1 MKMNLQFFA
10 PAPDTLDINLNENKT
25 TQLATKGKYVAKN
38 IAVNVQD
45 VFTYNQPQSITKI
58 NSTQQKG
65 LRYNIKGTNNYGDDG
80 YIEFCNGSTY
90 EQQKGTGCGTS
101 LKFYQGS
108 DIGDDAAVDIYDAN
122 NKLAAV
128 FYNGTLDNVKEKTVD
143 LNLAGGNQTVQD
155 GYYQY
160 QESPVDVPGDIN
172 YYFSKV
178 IINKPAT
185 LVASNIKSGVNIA
198 GVNGSYEFKTQDKTF
213 TPTQAGGSVTADSG
227 YDGLGVVTVNPVP
240 LGNKTD
246 VPLNFYNQNTGTIVD
261 TQNIYSDSSKF
272 MTWASVAR
280 PATLVAANIKKDVNI
295 GGVVGTYEGVILP
308 TYNGL
313 LRFASAPTISLSNS
327 TLTIT
332 AVDNATSYAIYSNN
346 ALLTTITTTSVD
358 LSTLITTAGTYTIY
372 VIAKA
377 TGYVDSEKSNE
388 VSYTVQPSG
397 YNLTI
402 NYHGSF
408 GSENF
413 DAGNI
418 YIWLNKT
425 GSASGTDYD
434 VSLTSAIRSSTYTSP
449 NKTESST
456 EFGDLN
462 GTDSFTGIKYIYI
475 RCRSTEAGDSLAKL
489 NGETLN
495 ISSTPLKVDI
505 TQAST
510 LDITVIYTD

>member
-10 PAPDTLDINLNENKT
+10 PAPDTIDINLNENKT
-25 TQLATKGKYVAKN
+25 TQLATKHKYVAKN

-58 NSTQQKG
+58 SSTQQKG
-65 LRYNIKGTNNYGDDG
+65 LRYNIKGTNAYGDDG

-101 LKFYQGS
+101 LKFYRGS
-108 DIGDDAAVDIYDAN
+108 DIGDDAAVDIYDTN

-160 QESPVDVPGDIN
+160 QESPVNVPGDIN

-185 LVASNIKSGVNIA
+185 LVA
-198 GVNGSYEFKTQDKTF
+198 
-213 TPTQAGGSVTADSG
+213 
-227 YDGLGVVTVNPVP
+227 
-240 LGNKTD
+240 
-246 VPLNFYNQNTGTIVD
+246 
-261 TQNIYSDSSKF
+261 
-272 MTWASVAR
+272 
-280 PATLVAANIKKDVNI
+280 ANIKKDINI
-295 GGVVGTYEGVILP
+295 AGIVGTLEEGETLP
-308 TYNGL
+308 TYNGS

-358 LSTLITTAGTYTIY
+358 LSTLITVAGTYTIY
-372 VIAKA
+372 AIAKG

-388 VSYTVQPSG
+388 VSYEISSG

-402 NYHGSF
+402 NYSGSF
-408 GSENF
+408 DP
-413 DAGNI
+413 DANPHYGNI
-418 YIWLNKT
+418 YIGLNST
-425 GSASGTDYD
+425 TETVTLET
-434 VSLTSAIRSSTYTSP
+434 VSMGNSHQYTSP
-449 NKTESST
+449 NKTVTGET
-456 EFGDLN
+456 
-462 GTDSFTGIKYIYI
+462 GTDSFTDIKYIYI
-475 RCRSTEAGDSLAKL
+475 RCSDATSGDSQATL
-489 NGETLN
+489 NGQTLN

-510 LDITVIYTD
+510 LDIYIRYSDD

>member
-10 PAPDTLDINLNENKT
+10 PAPDTIDINLNENKT
-25 TQLATKGKYVAKN
+25 TQLATKHKYVAKN

-58 NSTQQKG
+58 SSTQQRG

-101 LKFYQGS
+101 LKFYRGS

-198 GVNGSYEFKTQDKTF
+198 GVNGSYEFKTQNKTF
-213 TPTQAGGSVTADSG
+213 IPTQTGGSVSADSG

-295 GGVVGTYEGVILP
+295 AGIVGTLEEGETLP
-308 TYNGL
+308 AYTGL

-332 AVDNATSYAIYSNN
+332 AVANATSYAIYSDNT
-346 ALLTTITTTSVD
+346 LLTTITTTSVD
-358 LSTLITTAGTYTIY
+358 LSTYFTEGIHTIY
-372 VIAKA
+372 AIAKA
-377 TGYVDSEKSNE
+377 TGYADSEKSNTVNYE
-388 VSYTVQPSG
+388 VAKT
-397 YNLTI
+397 YNLLVRYSGQL
-402 NYHGSF
+402 NQQLGSRA
-408 GSENF
+408 GGILVGLNSSNPDIALEVK
-413 DAGNI
+413 GNI
-418 YIWLNKT
+418 VEY
-425 GSASGTDYD
+425 
-434 VSLTSAIRSSTYTSP
+434 RSP
-449 NKTESST
+449 NKVDTLPLT
-456 EFGDLN
+456 T
-462 GTDSFTGIKYIYI
+462 GTGPV
-475 RCRSTEAGDSLAKL
+475 GQDSLANVGYVTIMATGANAAYAF
-489 NGETLN
+489 NGGNL
-495 ISSTPLKVDI
+495 TPVPPEPTSILLPGDSQLEIFVYYV
-505 TQAST
+505 
-510 LDITVIYTD
+510 L